1 MVLKILINNEMEL
14 FDSHLGTVR
23 NILSFQTSNASG
35 KLLLG
40 MKFPSRIAVC
50 LASSDGHENSNSR
63 HAYFSTRML
72 AFAMEM
78 QTRIKLKTFIFTG
91 STQTVGNFISR

>member
-1 MVLKILINNEMEL
+1 MEL

-23 NILSFQTSNASG
+23 NILSFHTSNASG

-50 LASSDGHENSNSR
+50 LASSDGHAKSNSF
-63 HAYFSTRML
+63 HANFSMRML
-72 AFAMEM
+72 ALAIERQMRM
-78 QTRIKLKTFIFTG
+78 KPKTFIFTG
-91 STQTVGNFISR
+91 VK